1 MLLIKIMGWVMI
13 VTLVLIFFYGAT
25 GGGDEP

>member
-1 MLLIKIMGWVMI
+1 MWLIRLMGWVMI